1 MRLEEIFLISLRSP
15 SGNKRW
21 FKINYAKERSRWPRS
36 SGSPFSLQRTK
47 LDYLQRSRIHA
58 HPLTLFH
65 PTKRPFTKTT
75 TRALCDIVT
84 TNRFAATLNHTVHLM
99 SPFTEHYAIRLW
111 SAPSTLRL
119 RLQFDSLTGYSV
131 CTNRCNIRCG
141 YGSFLSM
148 VTSHLLAVPN
158 TESTN
163 CYNLWLAWLR
173 HLQPLARH
181 SLSSYLGL
189 CLHHWCNLRLR
200 FFGFAISS
208 FQLWFF
214 PAPARQLLRAA
225 SLGSG
230 SSRFRIPWS

>member
-1 MRLEEIFLISLRSP
+1 M
-15 SGNKRW
+15 
-21 FKINYAKERSRWPRS
+21 
-36 SGSPFSLQRTK
+36 LQRTK
-47 LDYLQRSRIHA
+47 LDSLTKTTHSRSSSYVL
-58 HPLTLFH
+58 P
-65 PTKRPFTKTT
+65 PTKRPFPNT

-111 SAPSTLRL
+111 SAPSTSRL

-163 CYNLWLAWLR
+163 CYNLWLVCLR

-189 CLHHWCNLRLR
+189 CLHH
-200 FFGFAISS
+200 
-208 FQLWFF
+208 
-214 PAPARQLLRAA
+214 
-225 SLGSG
+225 
-230 SSRFRIPWS
+230 

>member
-1 MRLEEIFLISLRSP
+1 
-15 SGNKRW
+15 
-21 FKINYAKERSRWPRS
+21 
-36 SGSPFSLQRTK
+36 
-47 LDYLQRSRIHA
+47 
-58 HPLTLFH
+58 
-65 PTKRPFTKTT
+65 
-75 TRALCDIVT
+75 
-84 TNRFAATLNHTVHLM
+84 M

-111 SAPSTLRL
+111 SAPSTSRL

-148 VTSHLLAVPN
+148 VTSHLLAVPIPN
-158 TESTN
+158 QLIVTTCGLHDYVTFN
-163 CYNLWLAWLR
+163 
-173 HLQPLARH
+173 H
-181 SLSSYLGL
+181 SLVTPSVLISDFVSTFD
-189 CLHHWCNLRLR
+189 CCLRLR
-200 FFGFAISS
+200 LFGFAISS

>member
-1 MRLEEIFLISLRSP
+1 MQKKDPGDLDHRDLLFRSNEP
-15 SGNKRW
+15 
-21 FKINYAKERSRWPRS
+21 
-36 SGSPFSLQRTK
+36 K

-58 HPLTLFH
+58 HLLTLFH
-65 PTKRPFTKTT
+65 PTKRPFPKTT

-111 SAPSTLRL
+111 SAPSTSRY

-163 CYNLWLAWLR
+163 CYNLWLA
-173 HLQPLARH
+173 
-181 SLSSYLGL
+181 
-189 CLHHWCNLRLR
+189 
-200 FFGFAISS
+200 
-208 FQLWFF
+208 
-214 PAPARQLLRAA
+214 
-225 SLGSG
+225 
-230 SSRFRIPWS
+230 

>member
-1 MRLEEIFLISLRSP
+1 
-15 SGNKRW
+15 
-21 FKINYAKERSRWPRS
+21 
-36 SGSPFSLQRTK
+36 
-47 LDYLQRSRIHA
+47 
-58 HPLTLFH
+58 
-65 PTKRPFTKTT
+65 
-75 TRALCDIVT
+75 
-84 TNRFAATLNHTVHLM
+84 M

-163 CYNLWLAWLR
+163 CYNLWLVCLR

-181 SLSSYLGL
+181 SLSSSLGL
-189 CLHHWCNLRLR
+189 CINLRLLSP
-200 FFGFAISS
+200 AS
-208 FQLWFF
+208 FLRLRHKFF
-214 PAPARQLLRAA
+214 PTLVLPCACSTYCFGRPSSDLEVIASVFLGATLMIKGDHSLRNIAVNTK
-225 SLGSG
+225 
-230 SSRFRIPWS
+230 